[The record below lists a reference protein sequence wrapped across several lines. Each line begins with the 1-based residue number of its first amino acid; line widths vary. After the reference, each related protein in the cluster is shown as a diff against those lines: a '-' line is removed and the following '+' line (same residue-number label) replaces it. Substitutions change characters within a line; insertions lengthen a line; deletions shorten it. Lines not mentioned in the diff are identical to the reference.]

1 MSKIIVFTGAT
12 NGLGQAAAKVLA
24 SQGHSLAIIA
34 RDKQRGEDTIA
45 SFTSSAPGQQ
55 HRLFLGDLS
64 SVVDVKRLAGEIKA
78 AYPDGID
85 VLVNNAGN
93 MFKKRTE
100 VEGIEM
106 TIALNHMSY
115 MILTLELKDLLIK
128 KKGRVVNTASWMHRS
143 KGAIWDPEDLQIT
156 KKKYYDD
163 GLAGLGAYE
172 RSKLYNIM
180 FTRECA
186 RRWRDTGVTVN
197 CFDPGQVNTNFGK
210 GQMGFLEPIL
220 NFYKKIFMLT
230 PEQGGETLVWL
241 ATSDEVAGKSGLYY
255 YLKKEDK
262 ITDTA
267 ANDEYAKIIWSESC
281 KWGNMPEYL

>member
-24 SQGHSLAIIA
+24 NQGHSLAIIA
-34 RDKQRGEDTIA
+34 RDQKRGEDTIA
-45 SFTSSAPGQQ
+45 SFSSSSPGQK
-55 HRLFLGDLS
+55 HRLFLGELS
-64 SVVDVKRLAGEIKA
+64 SVKDLKRLAGEIKA

-85 VLVNNAGN
+85 VLVNNAGG
-93 MFKKRTE
+93 MFKERTE
-100 VEGIEM
+100 VEGIEK

-115 MILTLELKDLLIK
+115 MILTLELKELLIK
-128 KKGRVVNTASWMHRS
+128 KEGRVVNTASWMHRS
-143 KGAIWDPEDLQIT
+143 KNAIWDSNDMQIT
-156 KKKYYDD
+156 KKKRYND

-186 RRWRDTGVTVN
+186 KRWRDTGVTVN
-197 CFDPGQVNTNFGK
+197 CFDPGKVNTNFGK
-210 GQMGFLEPIL
+210 GQMGLLEPIISFSKRFFL
-220 NFYKKIFMLT
+220 LT

-241 ATSDEVAGKSGLYY
+241 ATSDEAAGKSGFYFM
-255 YLKKEDK
+255 LKKEDK

-267 ANDEYAKIIWSESC
+267 ANDEYAKILWGESC
-281 KWGNMPEYL
+281 KWGNMVEFL